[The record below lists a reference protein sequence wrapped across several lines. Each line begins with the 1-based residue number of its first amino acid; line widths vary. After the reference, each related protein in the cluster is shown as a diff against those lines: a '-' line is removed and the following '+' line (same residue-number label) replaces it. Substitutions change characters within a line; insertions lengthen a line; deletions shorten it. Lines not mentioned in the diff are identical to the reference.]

1 MLCLLLLLNLLLI
14 THELECSIV
23 EKKKE
28 NKRKEIH
35 TCVTRG
41 RDVSFEIQGFT
52 IWCEFYSTK
61 KKIYYRRREYIIEE
75 EDKNKEKPITYKTLF
90 M

>member
-1 MLCLLLLLNLLLI
+1 M
-14 THELECSIV
+14 
-23 EKKKE
+23 EK
-28 NKRKEIH
+28 KRKEIH
-35 TCVTRG
+35 TCVARG
-41 RDVSFEIQGFT
+41 KDVFLGIQGFT